1 MRPLARPHIAV
12 IGASD
17 AGPIEQ
23 AQAFSVG
30 EGLARAGAI
39 VVCGG
44 GGGVMEAACRG
55 ARLVADGIDGP
66 SAGGAAVRRAGVGGA
81 IFDEVGPVRT
91 GGDGVATIGILPGLD
106 RSAANP
112 YVDVAIAT
120 GMGELRNGL
129 VVRSADALIAVGG
142 AFGTLSEIAL
152 AIQAGKTVVGLGTWE
167 LAREGLRDEAI
178 VIASDA
184 TAAVRI
190 ALAAAQLRNEH
201 A

>member
-12 IGASD
+12 IGAGE

-44 GGGVMEAACRG
+44 LGGVMEAACRG

-66 SAGGAAVRRAGVGGA
+66 ARAGDAETG
-81 IFDEVGPVRT
+81 DPRT
-91 GGDGVATIGILPGLD
+91 GRDSVATIGILPGLD

-112 YVDVAIAT
+112 YVDVAIPT
-120 GMGELRNGL
+120 G
-129 VVRSADALIAVGG
+129 
-142 AFGTLSEIAL
+142 
-152 AIQAGKTVVGLGTWE
+152 
-167 LAREGLRDEAI
+167 
-178 VIASDA
+178 
-184 TAAVRI
+184 
-190 ALAAAQLRNEH
+190 
-201 A
+201 